1 MAEKDNKN
9 KRKFAAVLLG
19 IVGVA
24 GLSVASASTL
34 TVDTDTEVA
43 LGTGTFEACDD
54 TVKVDYE
61 YDYDES
67 SYAITKIAVTGID
80 DACIGENLS
89 LALDYDVD
97 GDDATTADAGTLD
110 LNLASIADNGASA
123 DDNVAEWTSFTPALT
138 VSSDLGE
145 AVVIIAGTAL

>member
-1 MAEKDNKN
+1 MAEKNNKN

-61 YDYDES
+61 YDES
-67 SYAITKIAVTGID
+67 SYAITKIAVTGIA

-110 LNLASIADNGASA
+110 LNVASIADNGATA

-138 VSSDLGE
+138 VSSDLGD